1 MQWMLVA
8 VLAIAVVLAAIM
20 VIGAVLPREHRS
32 TGTAEFRRD
41 PRTVWSVI
49 TDFPGLA
56 SWMPGVAQV
65 APAAPADGHP
75 RWALTTEEGLM
86 TIEVVELTPPRRL
99 VTRIVEDGLPY
110 GGTWTYDLAPT
121 ATGTRLTIV
130 ENGWISNPLYRF
142 FARYVFGLSSTIEGS
157 LRALGR
163 RLGETVTPV
172 TTQREPVA
180 PVAS

>member
-1 MQWMLVA
+1 MLVA
-8 VLAIAVVLAAIM
+8 VLAIVILLAAIT
-20 VIGAVLPREHRS
+20 VIGALLPREHRA

-41 PRTVWSVI
+41 PRTVWTVI
-49 TDFPGLA
+49 TDFPALA
-56 SWMPGVAQV
+56 AWMPGVTQV
-65 APAAPADGHP
+65 APAAPSDGHP
-75 RWALTTEEGLM
+75 RWALTTEEGRM

-99 VTRIVEDGLPY
+99 VTRIVEDGLPF
-110 GGTWTYDLAPT
+110 GGTWTYDLSPT

-130 ENGWISNPLYRF
+130 EDGWISNPLYRF
-142 FARYVFGLSSTIEGS
+142 FARYVFGLSTTIEGS

-172 TTQREPVA
+172 TSQRQPGA